1 FVDQIIVSQSPA
13 EEDFSDGGDS
23 GSLVYDAENRCVG
36 LLFAGSQAGEGEP
49 ARTIINPIDAVL
61 NSLGLELLA
70 PGAHPS
76 GEAAPAP
83 GGGD

>member
-1 FVDQIIVSQSPA
+1 
-13 EEDFSDGGDS
+13 
-23 GSLVYDAENRCVG
+23 
-36 LLFAGSQAGEGEP
+36 
-49 ARTIINPIDAVL
+49 VL